1 MTILLQMF
9 LLFWALAGSAFFSAS
24 EMALISANPI
34 RVRHRAKIGQA
45 AAKRAARIVARREQY
60 LIMFII
66 GQAAL
71 NVLTAAVTTGL
82 LDRLVPFEWLA
93 ALIAIFGV
101 TIVVVVIAEI
111 VPKVIGQQL
120 GGRFLMRHGRL
131 LEVFH
136 YLVMPLSQLGHLYLK
151 MLLRLTGQDRKTPF
165 VTRDELRVLVSEA
178 EVHDGSGHQE
188 KRMLESIL
196 DLKETV
202 AREVMIP
209 MNQVLALEKGTK
221 SDIWRAMVRRHG
233 YTRIPVFEKR
243 RDRVVGVVNIFD
255 LIYDATPKESLD
267 EYIREVPIVPDTK
280 RIDHLMVELQKT
292 RSPMAVVVDEFGACI
307 GVVTVEDIVEE
318 IVGEMADEHER
329 SFRKIRKLAPG
340 VYLAE
345 GLTDI
350 DDLNQELELKNPLPK
365 GRYDTL
371 GGLILSKAGRV
382 PREGE
387 RYGLHGVTIEVLD
400 ADAYAVRTVKI
411 TLPEGEVS

>member
-1 MTILLQMF
+1 MTILLQIL
-9 LLFWALAGSAFFSAS
+9 LLFGALAGSAFFSAS

-34 RVRHRAKIGQA
+34 RVRHRAKIGQVA
-45 AAKRAARIVARREQY
+45 AQRAARILGRREQY

-71 NVLTAAVTTGL
+71 NIMTAAVTTGL
-82 LDRLVPFEWLA
+82 FDRLVRYEWLA
-93 ALIAIFGV
+93 ALISILVV
-101 TIVVVVIAEI
+101 TVVVVVTAEI

-136 YLVMPLSQLGHLYLK
+136 YLLLPLSQLGHLYLK
-151 MLLRLTGQDRKTPF
+151 ILQRLTGQDRKTPY
-165 VTRDELRVLVSEA
+165 VTREELRVLVSEA
-178 EVHDGSGHQE
+178 DVSDGTGHQE

-196 DLKETV
+196 DFKETV

-209 MNQVLALEKGTK
+209 MNQVIALEKGTP
-221 SDIWRAMVRRHG
+221 SDIWRDIVRRHG
-233 YTRIPVFEKR
+233 YTRIPIFEKR
-243 RDRVVGVVNIFD
+243 SDHVVGVVNIFD
-255 LIYDATPKESLD
+255 LIYDADPKDGLD

-280 RIDHLMVELQKT
+280 RIDHLMVELQKK
-292 RSPMAVVVDEFGACI
+292 RNPMAVVVDEFGACV

-329 SFRKIRKLAPG
+329 SFRKIRKLTRG
-340 VYLAE
+340 VYLVE

-350 DDLNQELELKNPLPK
+350 DDLNQELELRNPLPK

-371 GGLILSKAGRV
+371 GGLILSKVGRV

-387 RYGLHGVTIEVLD
+387 RFGLHGVTIEVLD

-411 TLPEGEVS
+411 TMPEGDS

>member
-1 MTILLQMF
+1 MTILLQIL
-9 LLFWALAGSAFFSAS
+9 LLFGALAGSAFFSAS

-34 RVRHRAKIGQA
+34 RVRHRAKIGQVA
-45 AAKRAARIVARREQY
+45 AQRAARILGRREQY

-71 NVLTAAVTTGL
+71 NIMTAAVTTGL
-82 LDRLVPFEWLA
+82 FDRLVRYEWLA
-93 ALIAIFGV
+93 ALISILVV
-101 TIVVVVIAEI
+101 TVVVVVTAEI

-136 YLVMPLSQLGHLYLK
+136 YLLLPLSQLGHLYLK
-151 MLLRLTGQDRKTPF
+151 ILQRLTGQDRKTPF
-165 VTRDELRVLVSEA
+165 VTREELRVLVSEA
-178 EVHDGSGHQE
+178 DVSDGTGHQE

-196 DLKETV
+196 DFKETV

-209 MNQVLALEKGTK
+209 MNQVIALEKGTP
-221 SDIWRAMVRRHG
+221 SDIWRDIVRRHG
-233 YTRIPVFEKR
+233 YTRIPIFEKR
-243 RDRVVGVVNIFD
+243 SDHVVGVVNIFD
-255 LIYDATPKESLD
+255 LIYDADPKDGLD

-280 RIDHLMVELQKT
+280 RIDHLMVELQKK
-292 RSPMAVVVDEFGACI
+292 RNPMAVVVDEFGACV

-329 SFRKIRKLAPG
+329 SFRKIRKLTRG
-340 VYLAE
+340 VYLVE

-350 DDLNQELELKNPLPK
+350 DDLNQELELRNPLPK

-371 GGLILSKAGRV
+371 GGLILSKVGRV

-387 RYGLHGVTIEVLD
+387 RFGLHGVTIEVLD

-411 TLPEGEVS
+411 TMPEGDS